1 MDLGLLFTVQRWS
14 MQMRSLVGELVRR
27 WWRLRRSPPPGFSH
41 GSTGVWEAR
50 GAGRVGLRGRCP
62 PPGGED
68 TSRDWVWEGWLI
80 QGDTGVVQMTG
91 TWAGEGSS
99 WGED

>member
-1 MDLGLLFTVQRWS
+1 MDLGLLFSVQRWS

-62 PPGGED
+62 PRGGRTPAE
-68 TSRDWVWEGWLI
+68 TGFGRDGLYRETRV
-80 QGDTGVVQMTG
+80 
-91 TWAGEGSS
+91 SYR
-99 WGED
+99 